1 MNLQPLFAQP
11 ILRQSLFPD
20 VHPGQAS
27 DVWLVETSDESVIV
41 RRTRMSSEPANDF
54 WWGCRDLFG
63 IDPTDIFALEDIN
76 RVLAELSPIP
86 VPQVLRKAVVD
97 GVPYVVV
104 EKMPGTTLRSFQ
116 SLPEEALFHLGA
128 AVAGIHACTF
138 SECGTLSGRLRYPVG
153 QFHERMAATMR
164 GLVQR
169 YYATLPAIST
179 RLDEMCAQLRA
190 LPSLRMASLIM
201 LDMDPTQFLHEGG
214 QITALV
220 DTEVY
225 ALGPRELELVALEYL
240 LDKTRAAAFA
250 SGYESVLS
258 FPDLRQVRTPY
269 RYFCRLMEVQG
280 AIDIDVWMNWPR
292 WFDEVGSFS

>member
-1 MNLQPLFAQP
+1 MNLQPLFTQP
-11 ILRQSLFPD
+11 ILRQCLFPD

-27 DVWLVETSDESVIV
+27 DVWLVETRDESVIV

-63 IDPTDIFALEDIN
+63 VDPTDLFALEGMN
-76 RVLAELSPIP
+76 RVLGELSPIP

-116 SLPEEALFHLGA
+116 SLPTEALVQLGEA
-128 AVAGIHACTF
+128 LARIHSRKF

-153 QFHERMAATMR
+153 QFHKRMAATMR
-164 GLVQR
+164 ELVQR
-169 YYATLPAIST
+169 YYADVPEISIL
-179 RLDEMCAQLRA
+179 LDEMCAQLLA
-190 LPSLRMASLIM
+190 LPPLRHASLIM
-201 LDMDPTQFLHEGG
+201 LDMDPTQFLHENGR
-214 QITALV
+214 ITALV

-240 LDKTRAAAFA
+240 LDKASAAAFV
-250 SGYESVLS
+250 SGYESVLP
-258 FPDLRQVRTPY
+258 FPDLRQVRAPY
-269 RYFCRLMEVQG
+269 RYFCRLVEVQG
-280 AIDIDVWMNWPR
+280 PVDIDAWMNGPK
-292 WFDEVGSFS
+292 WFDEVGSPL